1 MRDEDKTKDHLI
13 KDLRVLR
20 KRLAEL
26 EEFETA
32 HLRIEEEL
40 LKFSHVVAQSPS
52 AIIITDTNGSIEYVN
67 PKFTEITGYTIEEVI
82 GKNPRFLKSGKTTPE
97 EYANLWNTISS
108 GREWRGEFCNKKK
121 NGEFFWEYASISP
134 VHHFNGTI
142 SHYVAIKED
151 ITERKRAEEALLE
164 SEEKFR
170 KISSSAQDA
179 IIMMGPDGNISFWN
193 EAAERIFG
201 YTDREAIGKYL
212 HQFIVPSKYYQ
223 SFESKFSRFTKTG
236 DGTAIGETLEL
247 SALRRDGTEFPVELS
262 LSSARIKNGW
272 HAVGIV
278 RDISKRKKAEDE
290 VRAAKLYMDNIIKSM
305 ANALIVIS
313 PDAIIR
319 TVNTSACELLEF
331 TEGELVGQSID
342 SIISEEMQFIN
353 TLMKLIEHGS
363 IKNHEMYCKTKS
375 GQKIPVCINATAM
388 YSQDISPKKTIGIVF
403 NIRDV
408 REMKQ
413 MQKQLIQSAKMASL
427 GTLAAGVAHE
437 IKNPLAIILQGIEYL
452 KYSLSSDAT
461 LIDVAERINKAVLRA
476 DRIVKGLLNF
486 SRQTPF
492 NFAETDIASVVEE
505 SISFVELQAA
515 RKNIMLI
522 RQFAPNLPNVMTD
535 SDQMKQVFINIFNNA
550 FEAMSQGGTI
560 AISLEQIKGGDGKNY
575 LWIKFADNGCGIP
588 EKDLQNVFDP
598 FFSTK
603 RKDGNSGLGL
613 SIIKGIIDGHLGTI
627 NIEST
632 PGKGTSVIIKLP
644 FIT

>member
-1 MRDEDKTKDHLI
+1 MRDEDKTKDQLI

-20 KRLAEL
+20 KRLAGL
-26 EEFETA
+26 EDFETA

-52 AIIITDTNGSIEYVN
+52 AIIITDTTGNIEYVN
-67 PKFTEITGYTIEEVI
+67 PKFTELTGYTGEEVL
-82 GKNPRFLKSGKTTPE
+82 GKNPRFLKSGETTPE
-97 EYANLWNTISS
+97 EYRYLWDTISS
-108 GREWRGEFCNKKK
+108 GMEWRGEFCNKKK
-121 NGEFFWEYASISP
+121 DGRLFWEYASISP

-170 KISSSAQDA
+170 KISASAQDA
-179 IIMMGPDGNISFWN
+179 IIMMAPNGNISFWN

-201 YTDREAIGKYL
+201 YTDQEAIGKYL
-212 HQFIVPSKYYQ
+212 HQFIVPSKYFQ
-223 SFESKFSRFTKTG
+223 PFEGKFSRFTKTG
-236 DGTAIGETLEL
+236 HGTAIGATLEL
-247 SALRRDGTEFPVELS
+247 SALRRDGSEFPVELS
-262 LSSARIKNGW
+262 LSSVRIKNGW

-290 VRAAKLYMDNIIKSM
+290 LRAAKLYMDNIIKAM

-319 TVNTSACELLEF
+319 TVNTAACELLEF
-331 TEGELVGQSID
+331 TEAELLGQSID
-342 SIISEEMQFIN
+342 SIAAEEMPFIN

-363 IKNHEMYCKTKS
+363 IKNHEMSCRTKS
-375 GQKIPVCINATAM
+375 GQRIPVCINATAM
-388 YSQDISPKKTIGIVF
+388 YSQGLSLQKTSGVVF

-408 REMKQ
+408 REVKQ

-452 KYSLSSDAT
+452 KYSLSSDAS
-461 LIDVAERINKAVLRA
+461 LLDVAERINRAVLRA

-492 NFAETDIASVVEE
+492 KFAETDIASVVEE
-505 SISFVELQAA
+505 SISFVELQAG
-515 RKNIMLI
+515 RKNISLI
-522 RQFAPNLPNVMTD
+522 RQFAPELPKVMTD
-535 SDQMKQVFINIFNNA
+535 SDQMKQVFINVLNNA
-550 FEAMSQGGTI
+550 FEAMSQGGTLEI
-560 AISLEQIKGGDGKNY
+560 AIEQIKDGDSRNY
-575 LWIKFADNGCGIP
+575 LRIKFTDNGCGIP

-603 RKDGNSGLGL
+603 QKDGNSGLGL

-627 NIEST
+627 NIESVT
-632 PGKGTSVIIKLP
+632 DKGTSVIIKLP
-644 FIT
+644 FI

>member
-97 EYANLWNTISS
+97 EYAYLWDTISS
-108 GREWRGEFCNKKK
+108 GMEWRGEFCNKKK